1 MSDLIDKKIFST
13 SLAIEDLAS
22 YISSQLNSLFPDNSE
37 IDRNILKPYVSKALE
52 RLRWCFIHLP
62 IKGFYGNGEY
72 KYSHLNTDQHAI
84 FLYFLCNTIFNE
96 NGPQYLAEKIYAL
109 NKLFHSVD
117 IFYEVKMPDIFV
129 LVHPVGTVLGR
140 ANYSDYFCAYHNVSI
155 GSDLEGNMPSFGK
168 GVVMFNGS
176 KVIGKSSIGGNCFI
190 SLGAI
195 IISED
200 IKRDSLVFGQS
211 PNLTLKHTEKSV
223 LKGIFNN

>member
-1 MSDLIDKKIFST
+1 
-13 SLAIEDLAS
+13 
-22 YISSQLNSLFPDNSE
+22 
-37 IDRNILKPYVSKALE
+37 
-52 RLRWCFIHLP
+52 
-62 IKGFYGNGEY
+62 
-72 KYSHLNTDQHAI
+72 
-84 FLYFLCNTIFNE
+84 
-96 NGPQYLAEKIYAL
+96 
-109 NKLFHSVD
+109 
-117 IFYEVKMPDIFV
+117 MPDIFV

-211 PNLTLKHTEKSV
+211 PNLTLKNTKKSV